1 MANKLLSFLGLAD
14 SGDVVVESH
23 RNKKRRTDYMKKIQR
38 LVVPD
43 DEEEAEVPTAAK
55 EAAPA
60 VMEVERSSAAVVK
73 TVRENGESEKAAE
86 CENEGGAHAA
96 EPSDSSFSSRLR
108 RFGESLRRQDDAVPP
123 LVLVKKGA
131 AGMLDDIEDAL
142 VQGQTVMLDFE
153 REDRKTASEVAR
165 RMADFVRMHDGAFYT
180 VTSTSLLLSLNKN
193 AVIEWLPEEN
203 GQEQ

>member
-23 RNKKRRTDYMKKIQR
+23 RNKRRRTDYMKKIQR

-43 DEEEAEVPTAAK
+43 DEEETEVPAAGN

-60 VMEVERSSAAVVK
+60 AVEDERAFAAAADAVK
-73 TVRENGESEKAAE
+73 ENGESEEAAE
-86 CENEGGAHAA
+86 FESDGGRQATGF
-96 EPSDSSFSSRLR
+96 SGSFSSRLR
-108 RFGESLRRQDDAVPP
+108 RFGESLRRQDDTAQP

-131 AGMLDDIEDAL
+131 AAMLDDIEDAL

-153 REDRKTASEVAR
+153 KEDRKAAADIVR
-165 RMADFVRMHDGAFYT
+165 RVADFVRMHDGAFYT

-193 AVIEWLPEEN
+193 SVIEWLPEGN
-203 GQEQ
+203 GQER

>member
-43 DEEEAEVPTAAK
+43 DEEETEVPAAEN

-60 VMEVERSSAAVVK
+60 VVEDERAFAAANAVE
-73 TVRENGESEKAAE
+73 ENGGPEEAAE
-86 CENEGGAHAA
+86 LESDSGRHAA
-96 EPSDSSFSSRLR
+96 GSSGSFSSRLR
-108 RFGESLRRQDDAVPP
+108 RFGESLRRQDEAAQP
-123 LVLVKKGA
+123 LVLVKKGV

-142 VQGQTVMLDFE
+142 VEGQTVLLDFE
-153 REDRKTASEVAR
+153 REDRKAAADIVR
-165 RMADFVRMHDGAFYT
+165 RVADFVRMHDGVFYT

-203 GQEQ
+203 GREQ

>member
-43 DEEEAEVPTAAK
+43 DEEETEVPAAEN

-60 VMEVERSSAAVVK
+60 AVEDERAFAAGRDAVE
-73 TVRENGESEKAAE
+73 ENGESEEAAE
-86 CENEGGAHAA
+86 RESDGRRHAA
-96 EPSDSSFSSRLR
+96 GLSGSFSSRLR
-108 RFGESLRRQDDAVPP
+108 RFGESLRRQDEAAQP

-153 REDRKTASEVAR
+153 REDRKAAADIVCR
-165 RMADFVRMHDGAFYT
+165 VADFVRMHDGVFYT

-203 GQEQ
+203 GREQ

>member
-23 RNKKRRTDYMKKIQR
+23 RNKRRRTDYMKKIQR

-43 DEEEAEVPTAAK
+43 DEEETEVPAAGN

-60 VMEVERSSAAVVK
+60 AVEDERAFAAAADAVK
-73 TVRENGESEKAAE
+73 ENGDFEEAAE
-86 CENEGGAHAA
+86 FESDGGRQATGF
-96 EPSDSSFSSRLR
+96 SGSFSSRLR
-108 RFGESLRRQDDAVPP
+108 RFGESLRRQDDTAQP

-131 AGMLDDIEDAL
+131 AAMLDDIEDAL

-153 REDRKTASEVAR
+153 QEDRKAAADIVCR
-165 RMADFVRMHDGAFYT
+165 VADFVRMHDGAFYT

-193 AVIEWLPEEN
+193 SVIEWLPEEN
-203 GQEQ
+203 GQER